1 MQIVHTITRLIGA
14 LDSSH
19 RRTNGLHLESIILN
33 MLKEFFEKPTDFTI
47 FACGA
52 VLACFSQKFKEHPTL
67 CCPGMCLVFR
77 IWIGYSFDS
86 LELALI
92 WKTGIIQFSSD
103 ARTLLFF
110 VWIAFCVSFIVSI
123 TFINMC
129 CCRNELKTVYRL
141 WILAIFKVTS
151 CCNALF
157 IFTETYTR
165 RDSGEISLPLQIII
179 LLISVCD
186 IVLGLAGFIQTARLC
201 HKRNHNVKPQPPL
214 PQLE

>member
-1 MQIVHTITRLIGA
+1 
-14 LDSSH
+14 
-19 RRTNGLHLESIILN
+19 
-33 MLKEFFEKPTDFTI
+33 MLKEFFEKPTDLTI
-47 FACGA
+47 FASGA
-52 VLACFSQKFKEHPTL
+52 ILACFCQNVLKEHRTL
-67 CCPGMCLVFR
+67 CCPGMFLVVR

-110 VWIAFCVSFIVSI
+110 VWIAICVSFIISL
-123 TFINMC
+123 TFVNMF
-129 CCRNELKTVYRL
+129 CCRNELKTVYRV

-165 RDSGEISLPLQIII
+165 RESGEIAMSLQIII
-179 LLISVCD
+179 LVISVCD
-186 IVLGLAGFIQTARLC
+186 VVLDFAGFLQTARLC
-201 HKRNHNVKPQPPL
+201 RKRNHHVKPQQSL
-214 PQLE
+214 P